1 MEGARGGVK
10 KESEAGDNTVAYV
23 HLCGFTWL
31 VEGGSHRTPC
41 GPHVHLSMSRVYP
54 LQSPSIHRKPLD
66 PPNFLRPRIFSPSIS
81 L

>member
-1 MEGARGGVK
+1 MEGARGGGK

-31 VEGGSHRTPC
+31 VEGGSHRTP
-41 GPHVHLSMSRVYP
+41 VHLSMSRVYP

-66 PPNFLRPRIFSPSIS
+66 PPNFLHPRTFSPSIS